1 MVRRIDYGRKQVQL
15 EKLSCQSGPYDC
27 RNGPCDLDRV
37 NLCGGHLALFLGK
50 PFTWLEEVQTACM
63 VWIVF
68 SAAGAAFRMGNH
80 VAIEMIVDLMPKAL
94 QKVMTILISVVVVA
108 VLGYLFDKTIG
119 FIQIFLR
126 SGRATSMMKIPF
138 WLIYGIAIPAYIDM
152 IVSYFYSIWKGVK
165 SEAKEAASVNE

>member
-1 MVRRIDYGRKQVQL
+1 MEENKFSL
-15 EKLSCQSGPYDC
+15 KSCLA
-27 RNGPCDLDRV
+27 NLDLMIAGTV
-37 NLCGGHLALFLGK
+37 LAILIVLTFAGVVWRYCLGK

>member
-1 MVRRIDYGRKQVQL
+1 MEENKFSL
-15 EKLSCQSGPYDC
+15 KSCLA
-27 RNGPCDLDRV
+27 NLDLMIAGTV
-37 NLCGGHLALFLGK
+37 LAILIVLTFAGVIWRYFLGK

-80 VAIEMIVDLMPKAL
+80 VAIEMIVDLMPRAL

>member
-1 MVRRIDYGRKQVQL
+1 MIAGTV
-15 EKLSCQSGPYDC
+15 
-27 RNGPCDLDRV
+27 
-37 NLCGGHLALFLGK
+37 LAILIVLTFAGVIWRYFLGK

>member
-1 MVRRIDYGRKQVQL
+1 MEENKFSL
-15 EKLSCQSGPYDC
+15 KSCLA
-27 RNGPCDLDRV
+27 NLDLMIAGTV
-37 NLCGGHLALFLGK
+37 LAILIVLTFAGVIWRYFLGK

-165 SEAKEAASVNE
+165 SEAKEAVSSNE

>member
-1 MVRRIDYGRKQVQL
+1 MEENKFSL
-15 EKLSCQSGPYDC
+15 KSCLA
-27 RNGPCDLDRV
+27 NLDLMIAGTV
-37 NLCGGHLALFLGK
+37 LAILIVLTFAGVIWRYFLGK

-80 VAIEMIVDLMPKAL
+80 VAIEMIVDLMPRAL
-94 QKVMTILISVVVVA
+94 QKVMTILISVVVVT

>member
-1 MVRRIDYGRKQVQL
+1 MEENKFSL
-15 EKLSCQSGPYDC
+15 KSCLA
-27 RNGPCDLDRV
+27 NLDLMSAGTV
-37 NLCGGHLALFLGK
+37 LAILIVLTFAGVIWRYFLGK

>member
-1 MVRRIDYGRKQVQL
+1 MEENKFSLKSCLANLDLMIAGMV
-15 EKLSCQSGPYDC
+15 
-27 RNGPCDLDRV
+27 
-37 NLCGGHLALFLGK
+37 LAILIVLTFAGVIWRYFLGK

-80 VAIEMIVDLMPKAL
+80 VAIEMIVDLMPRAL

-165 SEAKEAASVNE
+165 SEAKEAASINE

>member
-1 MVRRIDYGRKQVQL
+1 MEENKFSL
-15 EKLSCQSGPYDC
+15 KSCLA
-27 RNGPCDLDRV
+27 NLDLMIAGTV
-37 NLCGGHLALFLGK
+37 LAILIVLTFAGVIWRYFLGK

-80 VAIEMIVDLMPKAL
+80 VAIEMIVDLMPRAL

-126 SGRATSMMKIPF
+126 NGRATSMMKIPF

>member
-1 MVRRIDYGRKQVQL
+1 MEENKFSL
-15 EKLSCQSGPYDC
+15 KSCLA
-27 RNGPCDLDRV
+27 NLDIV
-37 NLCGGHLALFLGK
+37 IAGTVLAILIVLTFAGVIWRYFLGK

-68 SAAGAAFRMGNH
+68 SAAGAAFRLGNH
-80 VAIEMIVDLMPKAL
+80 VAIEMLVDLMPKPL
-94 QKVMTILISVVVVA
+94 QKVMTVLISVVVVV

-152 IVSYFYSIWKGVK
+152 ILSYFYSIWKGVK

>member
-1 MVRRIDYGRKQVQL
+1 MEENKFSL
-15 EKLSCQSGPYDC
+15 KSCLA
-27 RNGPCDLDRV
+27 NLDLMIAGTV
-37 NLCGGHLALFLGK
+37 LAILIVLTFAGVIWRYFLGK

-94 QKVMTILISVVVVA
+94 LKVMTILISVVVVA

>member
-1 MVRRIDYGRKQVQL
+1 MEENKFRLK
-15 EKLSCQSGPYDC
+15 SCLA
-27 RNGPCDLDRV
+27 NLDLMIAGTV
-37 NLCGGHLALFLGK
+37 LAILIVLTFAGVIWRYFLGK

>member
-1 MVRRIDYGRKQVQL
+1 MEENKFSL
-15 EKLSCQSGPYDC
+15 KSCLA
-27 RNGPCDLDRV
+27 NLDLMIAGTV
-37 NLCGGHLALFLGK
+37 LAILIVLTFAGVIWRYFLGK

-94 QKVMTILISVVVVA
+94 QRVMTILISVVVVA

-165 SEAKEAASVNE
+165 SEAKEAASINE

>member
-1 MVRRIDYGRKQVQL
+1 MEENKFSL
-15 EKLSCQSGPYDC
+15 KSCLA
-27 RNGPCDLDRV
+27 NLDLMIAGTV
-37 NLCGGHLALFLGK
+37 LAILIVLTFAGVIWRYFLGK

-119 FIQIFLR
+119 FIQIFMR

>member
-1 MVRRIDYGRKQVQL
+1 MEENKFSL
-15 EKLSCQSGPYDC
+15 KSCLA
-27 RNGPCDLDRV
+27 NLDLMIAGTV
-37 NLCGGHLALFLGK
+37 LAILIVLTFAGVIWRYFLGK
-50 PFTWLEEVQTACM
+50 PFTWLEGVQTACM

-165 SEAKEAASVNE
+165 SEAKEAASINE

>member
-1 MVRRIDYGRKQVQL
+1 MEENKFSL
-15 EKLSCQSGPYDC
+15 KSCLA
-27 RNGPCDLDRV
+27 NLDLMIAGTV
-37 NLCGGHLALFLGK
+37 LAILIVLTFAGVIWRYFLGK

-80 VAIEMIVDLMPKAL
+80 VAIEMIVDLMPRAL
-94 QKVMTILISVVVVA
+94 QKVMMILISVVVVA

>member
-1 MVRRIDYGRKQVQL
+1 MEENKFSL
-15 EKLSCQSGPYDC
+15 KSCLA
-27 RNGPCDLDRV
+27 NLDLMIAGTV
-37 NLCGGHLALFLGK
+37 LAILIVLTFAGVIWRYFLGK

-119 FIQIFLR
+119 FIQIFLS

-165 SEAKEAASVNE
+165 SEAKEAASINE

>member
-1 MVRRIDYGRKQVQL
+1 MEENKFSL
-15 EKLSCQSGPYDC
+15 KSCLA
-27 RNGPCDLDRV
+27 NLDLLIAGTV
-37 NLCGGHLALFLGK
+37 LAILIVLTFAGVIWRYFLGK

>member
-1 MVRRIDYGRKQVQL
+1 MEENKFSL
-15 EKLSCQSGPYDC
+15 KSCLA
-27 RNGPCDLDRV
+27 NLDLMIAGTV
-37 NLCGGHLALFLGK
+37 LAILIVLTFAGVIWRYFLGK

-152 IVSYFYSIWKGVK
+152 IVSYFYNIWKGVK

>member
-1 MVRRIDYGRKQVQL
+1 MEENKFSL
-15 EKLSCQSGPYDC
+15 KSCLA
-27 RNGPCDLDRV
+27 NLDLMIAGTV
-37 NLCGGHLALFLGK
+37 LAILIVLTFAGVIWRYFLGK

-126 SGRATSMMKIPF
+126 SGRATSMMKIQF

>member
-1 MVRRIDYGRKQVQL
+1 MKENKFSL
-15 EKLSCQSGPYDC
+15 KSCLA
-27 RNGPCDLDRV
+27 NLDLMIAGTV
-37 NLCGGHLALFLGK
+37 LAILIVLTFAGVIWRYFLGK

>member
-1 MVRRIDYGRKQVQL
+1 MEENKFSL
-15 EKLSCQSGPYDC
+15 KSCLA
-27 RNGPCDLDRV
+27 NLDLMIAGTV
-37 NLCGGHLALFLGK
+37 LAILIVLTFAGVIWRYFLGK

-80 VAIEMIVDLMPKAL
+80 VAIEMIVDLMPRAL
-94 QKVMTILISVVVVA
+94 QRVMTILISVVVVA

>member
-1 MVRRIDYGRKQVQL
+1 MEENKFSL
-15 EKLSCQSGPYDC
+15 KSCLA
-27 RNGPCDLDRV
+27 NLDLMIAGTV
-37 NLCGGHLALFLGK
+37 LAILIVLTFAGVIWRYFLGK

-165 SEAKEAASVNE
+165 SEAKEAASINE

>member
-1 MVRRIDYGRKQVQL
+1 MEENKFSL
-15 EKLSCQSGPYDC
+15 KSCLA
-27 RNGPCDLDRV
+27 NLDLMIAGTV
-37 NLCGGHLALFLGK
+37 LAILIVLTFAGVIWRYFLGK

-80 VAIEMIVDLMPKAL
+80 VAIEMIVDLMPRAL

-138 WLIYGIAIPAYIDM
+138 RLIYGIAIPAYIDM

>member
-15 EKLSCQSGPYDC
+15 EKLSCQSGPAILIVLTFAGVIWRY
-27 RNGPCDLDRV
+27 
-37 NLCGGHLALFLGK
+37 FLGK

-80 VAIEMIVDLMPKAL
+80 VAIEMIVDLMPRAL

>member
-1 MVRRIDYGRKQVQL
+1 MEENKFSL
-15 EKLSCQSGPYDC
+15 KSCLA
-27 RNGPCDLDRV
+27 NLDLMIAGTV
-37 NLCGGHLALFLGK
+37 LAILIVLTFAGVIWRYFLGK

-152 IVSYFYSIWKGVK
+152 IVSYFYGIWKGVK
-165 SEAKEAASVNE
+165 SEAKEAASGNE

>member
-1 MVRRIDYGRKQVQL
+1 MEENKFSLKSCLANLDLMIAGMV
-15 EKLSCQSGPYDC
+15 
-27 RNGPCDLDRV
+27 
-37 NLCGGHLALFLGK
+37 LAILIVLTFAGVIWRYFLGK

-80 VAIEMIVDLMPKAL
+80 VAIEMIVDLMPRAL

>member
-1 MVRRIDYGRKQVQL
+1 MEENKFSL
-15 EKLSCQSGPYDC
+15 KSCLA
-27 RNGPCDLDRV
+27 NLDLMIAGTV
-37 NLCGGHLALFLGK
+37 LAILIVLTFAGVIWRYFLGK

-80 VAIEMIVDLMPKAL
+80 VAIGMIVDLMPKAL